1 MIESLEKY
9 IPKRN
14 KFLIKNN
21 YELIKKSNDNFHCVI
36 YYVDKNKIEIVIR
49 NINDGSWNYDLK
61 IKFDNQTILSVG
73 SCYENVKVIELY
85 TNFEVEQKINKE
97 LYFIPKLII
106 QTNKVMIKNIYHSN
120 SLLSLLEKNP
130 DYDYIFFDDIDA
142 RNFIKENFKENILPH
157 TEKIE
162 NETSDVLKAY
172 DLLKCGALRA
182 DFFRYC
188 YLYVNG
194 GIYIDSKVSCFLEL
208 DEIINSDDKFIIIKD
223 DAENSL
229 YNGIM
234 IFEKASIIMFNMIK
248 DLMNNIY
255 LKNYFSDIHEPTGNK
270 LYYKHFKSNHFKLNK
285 KRNLIYYDNK
295 LAFDCDYKDYYK
307 KDYEDFRVNYFKKDY
322 YYFYSIYINQYIFR
336 FSNNL
341 NNQIFLIFH
350 LKDNIYVLKNNNNN
364 SWNFEFNLNIYDIN
378 LNINKDIMIY
388 KNNDSEFVFSV

>member
-1 MIESLEKY
+1 MIESVEKY
-9 IPKRN
+9 IQKRN
-14 KFLIKNN
+14 KILISNEYVLIKRN
-21 YELIKKSNDNFHCVI
+21 EDNFHCVI
-36 YYVDKNKIEIVIR
+36 YYIEKNKIEIIVR
-49 NINDGSWNYDLK
+49 NLNDGGWNYDLK
-61 IKFDNQTILSVG
+61 IKFDNNSIISVG
-73 SCYENVKVIELY
+73 SSMDNFKVIELY
-85 TNFEVEQKINKE
+85 TNFEIIQKNIKE
-97 LYFIPKLII
+97 LYFIPKIII
-106 QTNKVMIKNIYHSN
+106 QTNKVMIKNRYHSN

-142 RNFIKENFKENILPH
+142 RNFIKQNFTENILPH
-157 TEKIE
+157 SEKME
-162 NETSDVLKAY
+162 NNLSDILKAY
-172 DLLKCGALRA
+172 DLLKCGALKA

-194 GIYIDSKVSCFLEL
+194 GIYIDSKISCILEL
-208 DEIINSDDKFIIIKD
+208 DDIINSDDKFVICKD
-223 DAENSL
+223 DADKSL

-234 IFEKASIIMFNMIK
+234 VFEKSNIIMFNMIK

-255 LKNYFSDIHEPTGNK
+255 LKNYFNDIHEPTGNK

-285 KRNLIYYDNK
+285 KRNLVYFDNK

-307 KDYEDFRVNYFKKDY
+307 NDYEDFRVNYFKKDY
-322 YYFYSIYINQYIFR
+322 YYFYSIYINNYIFR

-378 LNINKDIMIY
+378 LNVNKNIMIY
-388 KNNDSEFVFSV
+388 KNSESEFVFSV